1 MSSSQVSQVRL
12 APLDQAGST
21 VYNSYQFLSQI
32 AGLYTYGGESDE
44 GPDRRAEWRWL
55 CDSVVDDLGVLYTVW
70 ESAIKVAAT
79 DPPGMIALSL
89 GQRVVRS
96 CDRTDLLARHLTLWT
111 PLFRWLRLLR
121 LLELRW
127 QGFLTAMVPPLA
139 NLPVSLEPLQEG
151 ARARLAKLELLMARD
166 LSESE
171 CINACFDLVAQ
182 GNQ

>member
-70 ESAIKVAAT
+70 
-79 DPPGMIALSL
+79 
-89 GQRVVRS
+89 
-96 CDRTDLLARHLTLWT
+96 
-111 PLFRWLRLLR
+111 
-121 LLELRW
+121 
-127 QGFLTAMVPPLA
+127 
-139 NLPVSLEPLQEG
+139 
-151 ARARLAKLELLMARD
+151 
-166 LSESE
+166 
-171 CINACFDLVAQ
+171 
-182 GNQ
+182 